1 MCIVIVDYSLFLLP
15 GSHEVVD
22 TVAYK
27 LQQHR
32 FPPQKWNV
40 LATCLHMASVVQEI
54 DADERHVR
62 DKLQALVVRWAST
75 AEQGNLWET
84 LVEAVY
90 MCEERVIAMSLAE
103 EMGVVYP
110 GLCICVCNFSMSV
123 SPLSCKDRYK
133 SKH

>member
-1 MCIVIVDYSLFLLP
+1 MYTYTLLCIVYVDYGFSLLTGF
-15 GSHEVVD
+15 HELVD

-40 LATCLHMASVVQEI
+40 LATCLRMASVVQEI

-75 AEQGNLWET
+75 AEQDNLWET

-90 MCEERVIAMSLAE
+90 MCEEKVIAMKLGE
-103 EMGVVYP
+103 EMGVAYP
-110 GLCICVCNFSMSV
+110 GLCIC
-123 SPLSCKDRYK
+123 L
-133 SKH
+133 

>member
-1 MCIVIVDYSLFLLP
+1 MCIIIVDYSLFLLA

-32 FPPQKWNV
+32 FPPHKWNV
-40 LATCLHMASVVQEI
+40 LAICLRMASVVQEI
-54 DADERHVR
+54 DADERHVQ

-90 MCEERVIAMSLAE
+90 MCEERVIAMKLAE

-110 GLCICVCNFSMSV
+110 GLCIC
-123 SPLSCKDRYK
+123 L
-133 SKH
+133 

>member
-1 MCIVIVDYSLFLLP
+1 MVYNVHIHVYILCIFIVDYSLSLLP

-40 LATCLHMASVVQEI
+40 LATCLRMASVVQEI

-62 DKLQALVVRWAST
+62 DKLQALVVTSVLPSLFERRDARLNHFVWTSGYALQRV
-75 AEQGNLWET
+75 ARAYVN
-84 LVEAVY
+84 
-90 MCEERVIAMSLAE
+90 CEL
-103 EMGVVYP
+103 G
-110 GLCICVCNFSMSV
+110 FSV
-123 SPLSCKDRYK
+123 KIVNN
-133 SKH
+133 